1 MAYGL
6 KQEHV
11 LLSTRADLVLCRA
24 VKSTEFK
31 LLCFLFESSA
41 MTLLSLCK
49 TLNHCSV
56 LRKAVGRM
64 CYVTHEKEP
73 RALIEKRSSKIEID
87 SSWLWLLCARQHLV
101 MLVNPYIKMLNN
113 WVSEFI
119 TAITINLSK
128 SLYILSTW
136 STLFGRY
143 KRYNIRL

>member
-73 RALIEKRSSKIEID
+73 RALIEKRSSKSKSIVPGCGCCVRGSIL
-87 SSWLWLLCARQHLV
+87 SCLY
-101 MLVNPYIKMLNN
+101 PYIKMLNN

-119 TAITINLSK
+119 TAITKNLSK
-128 SLYILSTW
+128 SLYILSTS